1 MNNYGYEEERE
12 IDLRDLIMYILLR
25 WRSILIVALLGA
37 LLGGAYSYARS
48 NTAVAAKTSVAE
60 AEAEEMQSTE
70 ILSGTE
76 AAVAGMEQL
85 IDRTSK
91 YILTAP
97 LMQIDSYHTAV
108 CTGTLRVQFPADSD
122 AKVLP
127 DTAERYA
134 KDLVR
139 EMWDSPEISKLA
151 DGLQTDTSYIGELIT
166 LKILENSALD
176 NGNMALLETMLDELS
191 HTAYI
196 EITAIGTDA
205 KMAGDIYDTVAKA
218 LMSVDTI
225 RAEEQPE
232 LEISKATTSFGVRT
246 DIQQK
251 QNSTF
256 YLLKDYNDRLANL
269 NTTLTKVQNDSEETV
284 TQSGGGHVSK
294 KYVLL
299 GFVGAGFLICCFYLV
314 RYILQDLLR
323 TESHLKDVMDIKV
336 LGHFVPKP
344 ARKPLDFI
352 DQLIRKIGGAPKPV
366 PEEETFRMVETNIR
380 NYASTGKKLLI
391 TGSGAAGKY
400 ESVAEKIKE
409 MLGEDFSCTISS
421 DILHSVE
428 ARQALANCDGVVLIE
443 ELNKSKYLAVG
454 EEAKL
459 IRSMNKEIVGGVL
472 A

>member
-48 NTAVAAKTSVAE
+48 NATATAKTIVAE
-60 AEAEEMQSTE
+60 AETVEVQSTE

-85 IDRTSK
+85 IERTSK

-97 LMQIDSYHTAV
+97 MMQIDPYHTAV
-108 CTGTLRVQFPADSD
+108 CSGILRVKFPASSE
-122 AKVLP
+122 AKILP
-127 DTAERYA
+127 DTAGRYA
-134 KDLVR
+134 GDLIR
-139 EMWDSPEISKLA
+139 EVWDSTEISKLA
-151 DGLQTDTSYIGELIT
+151 DKLQTDTSYIGELIT
-166 LKILENSALD
+166 LKVLESNVQDSSSQT
-176 NGNMALLETMLDELS
+176 LETMLDELS
-191 HTAYI
+191 HTSYI

-205 KMAGDIYDTVAKA
+205 KMAQDIYDAVVKA
-218 LMSVDTI
+218 LMSVDSIHT
-225 RAEEQPE
+225 EVQPE
-232 LEISKATTSFGVRT
+232 LKASKATSSFGVRT

-256 YLLKDYNDRLANL
+256 YLLKDYNDRLTNL

-284 TQSGGGHVSK
+284 SQSGGGHVSK

-299 GFVGAGFLICCFYLV
+299 GFVGAGFLICCFYLL

-323 TESHLKDVMDIKV
+323 TESHLKDVMNIKI
-336 LGHFVPKP
+336 LGHFVPLP
-344 ARKPLDFI
+344 VRKPFDFI
-352 DQLIRKIGGAPKPV
+352 DQLIRKIGGALKPV
-366 PEEETFRMVETNIR
+366 PEEETFRMVETNIK
-380 NYASTGKKLLI
+380 NYAGTGKKLLI
-391 TGSGAAGKY
+391 TGSGAAVNY
-400 ESVAEKIKE
+400 ERIAAKIKE
-409 MLGEDFSCTISS
+409 LLGDDFTCTISS

-428 ARQALANCDGVVLIE
+428 ARQALAACDGVVLIE